1 MSNSVGF
8 AALEVGISTHL
19 HIGMEKIATHIQSL
33 HDRLEEGLQSLGYK
47 TARQMKILGLQFF
60 NAAPKG
66 ASTKSVA
73 GEFARQ
79 KQRFQRQMVTQ
90 DLPPAGQPP

>member
-8 AALEVGISTHL
+8 AALEAGISTHL

-47 TARQMKILGLQFF
+47 
-60 NAAPKG
+60 
-66 ASTKSVA
+66 S
-73 GEFARQ
+73 ARQ
-79 KQRFQRQMVTQ
+79 KDENSRSSILSM
-90 DLPPAGQPP
+90 LPPKV